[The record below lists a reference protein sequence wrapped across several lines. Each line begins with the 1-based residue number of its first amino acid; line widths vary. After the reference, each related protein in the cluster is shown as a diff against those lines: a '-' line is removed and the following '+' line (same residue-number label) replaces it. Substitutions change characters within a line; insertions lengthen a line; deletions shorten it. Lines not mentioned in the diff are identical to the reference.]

1 MNPSVQWVT
10 MRRSRVSGGKNA
22 NFRLFDYFHQLFAQV
37 TNPPI
42 DPIREELVMSI
53 MTYIGNQ
60 ANILAETPEHARLV
74 KMTRPVLTD
83 DELRRIRNIPDFPA
97 KTLPMF
103 FESDLKAALDKL
115 AADALQAVKEGA
127 KIIILS
133 DRNEMGGVR
142 IPSLLAVAAVNKALA
157 EAGVRPSVG
166 IVVESG
172 EVREIHHFAVLLGFG
187 ATAINPW
194 LALETVAEIGR
205 AGLPPSAVETTA
217 PHTARPETAPYL
229 ATSNYVSAVCKGIM
243 KIMSK
248 MGI

>member
-1 MNPSVQWVT
+1 MPVGN
-10 MRRSRVSGGKNA
+10 GGVK
-22 NFRLFDYFHQLFAQV
+22 LFNYFHQLFAQV

-83 DELRRIRNIPDFPA
+83 DELKRMRNIPEFPA
-97 KTLPMF
+97 RTLALARR
-103 FESDLKAALDKL
+103 EQGTGKREQGTGNREQGWLKASLDALATDAL
-115 AADALQAVKEGA
+115 AAVKDGA

-133 DRNEMGGVR
+133 DRELLSLRGEQEIGSSGDFIKNSPILPNSKTPSSESKKR
-142 IPSLLAVAAVNKALA
+142 IPSLLAVAAVNNALT

-172 EVREIHHFAVLLGFG
+172 
-187 ATAINPW
+187 
-194 LALETVAEIGR
+194 
-205 AGLPPSAVETTA
+205 
-217 PHTARPETAPYL
+217 
-229 ATSNYVSAVCKGIM
+229 
-243 KIMSK
+243 
-248 MGI
+248 